1 MNNTNYFKD
10 LFESIP
16 DYRKIVFLL
25 FLIKNDKDLLREVGF
40 SERDINHL
48 NLEFKNIL
56 IDQHEKYL
64 DYIKNEEESI
74 IERFLNKQ
82 MEEYFT
88 TIFEDVRHERSLI
101 LLLSLADPDI
111 LKQSKFTDDEINIIK
126 NLALE
131 KLYRQRIL
139 KEYHAV
145 SLLE

>member
-25 FLIKNDKDLLREVGF
+25 FVIKNDKDLLREVGF
-40 SERDINHL
+40 SERDINRL

-64 DYIKNEEESI
+64 DYIKNEEEGI

-82 MEEYFT
+82 MEGYFA
-88 TIFEDVRHERSLI
+88 TIFENVRHERSLI
-101 LLLSLADPDI
+101 LLLSLTDPDI